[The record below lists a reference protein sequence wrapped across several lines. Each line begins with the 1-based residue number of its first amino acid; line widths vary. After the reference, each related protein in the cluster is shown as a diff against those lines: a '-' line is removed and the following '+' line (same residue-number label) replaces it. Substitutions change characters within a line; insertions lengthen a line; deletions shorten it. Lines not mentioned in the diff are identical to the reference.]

1 MSKSISSLAVGATI
15 EVPVLSAYQSRFGAK
30 IVFKIAD
37 KNHSGY
43 PSNSVTLIT
52 DKIIQVMAFDAK
64 EPNNSNSDRK
74 NYGNNRYLYSNL
86 LQWQNSNAAAGNW
99 YSAQRSADQAPTT
112 KSTHVSFLITQ
123 VEQTVLIEWYF
134 RAVVIECGAMMM
146 KRIAE
151 VVVGRIKKKEN
162 IDVKE
167 SEDTNNDY

>member
-1 MSKSISSLAVGATI
+1 MIAITTA
-15 EVPVLSAYQSRFGAK
+15 AF
-30 IVFKIAD
+30 IV
-37 KNHSGY
+37 
-43 PSNSVTLIT
+43 
-52 DKIIQVMAFDAK
+52 
-64 EPNNSNSDRK
+64 
-74 NYGNNRYLYSNL
+74 
-86 LQWQNSNAAAGNW
+86 
-99 YSAQRSADQAPTT
+99 AQYI
-112 KSTHVSFLITQ
+112 SFLITQ